1 MNRPA
6 PLFIL
11 STGRSGT
18 TSIANMLSAVPGV
31 VIVHERRPKLL
42 EEAVA
47 YRRGTLGHS
56 ALVDLLRSS
65 RDPASL
71 GATLLAGESNQRL
84 SFVLPALAEAFP
96 TARYVL
102 LQRDG
107 REVVDSVHHR
117 WWYHPREAW
126 LRHPSLRAWA
136 STRFEG
142 PDFGLADSEWRRM
155 SPFARCTWYW
165 SLVPALVR
173 READQMGLRMLELRL
188 EDLAD
193 SRDAI
198 ESFLELP
205 VGSLEAPP
213 RSNATRSARA
223 SWRAWSGA
231 MRRDFDRYGG
241 SEMDRCYPGWRAE
254 FRWSTAEEIKGFGRR
269 LIGLGRSAKAHLNA
283 FTGRR
288 GRATDDEGGNP

>member
-47 YRRGTLGHS
+47 FRRGNLEHS

-126 LRHPSLRAWA
+126 IRHPSLHVWA
-136 STRFEG
+136 STRFQG
-142 PDFGLADSEWRRM
+142 PDFGLPGSEWDRM
-155 SPFARCTWYW
+155 TPFARCCWYW
-165 SLVPALVR
+165 ALVPRLVR
-173 READQMGLRMLELRL
+173 SDAERLGLRLLEIRL
-188 EDLAD
+188 EDLEQ
-193 SRDAI
+193 SRDAL
-198 ESFLELP
+198 ETFLELP
-205 VGSLEAPP
+205 PGSLEAPP
-213 RSNATRSARA
+213 RANATKSTRA
-223 SWRAWSGA
+223 SWRSWSASMRHDFERFGGA
-231 MRRDFDRYGG
+231 
-241 SEMDRCYPGWRAE
+241 EMDRCYPGWRAE
-254 FRWSTAEEIKGFGRR
+254 FQWSTTEEIMGFGRR
-269 LIGLGRSAKAHLNA
+269 LIGIGRSAKAHINA